1 MDAHLVELRHE
12 SYEAASEYHRAMGE
26 WFAASRSQKPGGD
39 DDEVSSTLLEYRAL
53 AANYSNALEVL
64 TAHLK
69 TLEPTQ
75 LFTEELSRTQKFQDI
90 LRREMELI
98 F

>member
-1 MDAHLVELRHE
+1 MDAHLLKLRQE
-12 SYEAASEYHRAMGE
+12 NYEAASEYHRVMAE

-39 DDEVSSTLLEYRAL
+39 DDVSSTLLEYRAL

-75 LFTEELSRTQKFQDI
+75 LYSEELGRTQKFQDI

>member
-1 MDAHLVELRHE
+1 MDAHLLKLRQE
-12 SYEAASEYHRAMGE
+12 SYEAASEYHRVMGE

-39 DDEVSSTLLEYRAL
+39 NDVSSTLLEYRAL

-64 TAHLK
+64 TAYLK
-69 TLEPTQ
+69 TFEPTPP
-75 LFTEELSRTQKFQDI
+75 FTEELSRTVKFQDI